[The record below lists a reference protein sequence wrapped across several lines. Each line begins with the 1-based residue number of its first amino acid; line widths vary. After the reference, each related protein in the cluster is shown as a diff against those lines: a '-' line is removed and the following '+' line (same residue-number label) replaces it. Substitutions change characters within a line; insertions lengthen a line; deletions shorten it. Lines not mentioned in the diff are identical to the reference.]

1 MSAGWLRAFTTHSG
15 GAERQASALPP
26 LRVASR
32 GMCCSVGHNAR
43 AATAAIRARMNHF
56 RETDF
61 LAPNGKPMMG
71 AALYEVEQ
79 WGAVRS
85 KAMFEAV
92 LKESLA
98 PFGGVASED
107 IALLLLLPEEDRPGA
122 SIGWAEFAT
131 LKGLRLPGASYHPE
145 SSLLPLGKAGIGTA
159 VQLAQNLFGRSMTP
173 PRLVVL
179 IAVDTYFT
187 AATIAHYLRHDR
199 VKSADNP
206 DGFTPGEA
214 AAAIVLTPT
223 PGRSPALWI
232 EGAATADEPAPLGAD
247 APCRAA
253 GLKQAIRGAAQA
265 AQCEVAN
272 LAFHASGVSGES
284 WYFREASLAVTQSL
298 ERRIESFPHEI
309 IARSVGETGAAAPVL
324 TLAWLADVMGR
335 DDGPGAGGL
344 LHFANDNSLRSA
356 LVVRHRV

>member
-1 MSAGWLRAFTTHSG
+1 MSAGWLRAFAAGES
-15 GAERQASALPP
+15 ERQMPALPP
-26 LRVASR
+26 LRIASR
-32 GMCCSVGHNAR
+32 GMSCAVGHNAR
-43 AATAAIRARMNHF
+43 AASAAIRARMNHF

-61 LAPNGKPMMG
+61 LAPDGKPMMG
-71 AALYEVEQ
+71 AALYEVEH
-79 WGAVRS
+79 WGTARS

-92 LKESLA
+92 LKECLA
-98 PFGGVASED
+98 PFGGLAREN

-131 LKGLRLPGASYHPE
+131 LHGLRLPGVSYHPE
-145 SSLLPLGKAGIGTA
+145 SCLLPLGKAGIGAA
-159 VQLAQNLFGRSMTP
+159 VQLAQRMFSQSESP
-173 PRLVVL
+173 PRLAVL

-187 AATIAHYLRHDR
+187 AATISHYLRHDR
-199 VKSADNP
+199 IKTAENP

-223 PGRSPALWI
+223 PGPSRALWI
-232 EGAATADEPAPLGAD
+232 EGSAVAEEPAPFGSD
-247 APCRAA
+247 APCRAE
-253 GLKQAIRGAAQA
+253 GLKQAIRNAAQA
-265 AQCEVAN
+265 ARCEVAS

-284 WYFREASLAVTQSL
+284 WYFREASLAVTQAL

-335 DDGPGAGGL
+335 DDGPGPGAL